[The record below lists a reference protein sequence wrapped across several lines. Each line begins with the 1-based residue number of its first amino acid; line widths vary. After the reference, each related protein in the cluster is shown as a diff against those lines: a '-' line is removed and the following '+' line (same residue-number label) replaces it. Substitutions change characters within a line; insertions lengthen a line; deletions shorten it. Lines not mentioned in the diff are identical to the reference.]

1 MFYTPMFYHQE
12 MGAECHVDEFDS
24 GKHVPSIICL
34 MPHFTPNLLT
44 KMRKQTNEMSCSE
57 DTGSQESRGSNWKST
72 GECLK

>member
-1 MFYTPMFYHQE
+1 MLFKNNNNAQQ
-12 MGAECHVDEFDS
+12 GW
-24 GKHVPSIICL
+24 
-34 MPHFTPNLLT
+34 HFGYQ